1 MRKRFF
7 TVMAAALVVSGI
19 PVMAKETSTEEKI
32 SEAVEETKDSTEAE
46 SVVSGNE
53 DRISEIEKQIHDLE
67 KQIAALKEERKQLR
81 ESNVTEIGDVIYQ
94 DESII
99 ITYNGIKED
108 EYGDGYSINF
118 ITENLTDKKIIV
130 QYEDA
135 SLNDFM
141 FYAVYSANLAPNKK
155 SKDEIDMYESYDEYC
170 PMEDLEY
177 LEFKVAVLD
186 GDSYDEIWGCGRF
199 LGPELSNSKTAS
211 ILHRTQ
217 TP

>member
-7 TVMAAALVVSGI
+7 TVMAAALVVSGM
-19 PVMAKETSTEEKI
+19 PVMAKETSMEEKI

-81 ESNVTEIGDVIYQ
+81 ESNVAEIGDVIYQ
-94 DESII
+94 DESVI
-99 ITYNGIKED
+99 ITYNGIKE
-108 EYGDGYSINF
+108 
-118 ITENLTDKKIIV
+118 
-130 QYEDA
+130 
-135 SLNDFM
+135 
-141 FYAVYSANLAPNKK
+141 
-155 SKDEIDMYESYDEYC
+155 DEYC

-186 GDSYDEIWGCGRF
+186 GDSYDEICISDPVTISF
-199 LGPELSNSKTAS
+199 E
-211 ILHRTQ
+211 
-217 TP
+217 

>member
-7 TVMAAALVVSGI
+7 AVMAAALVVSGM

-32 SEAVEETKDSTEAE
+32 SGAVEETKDSTEAE

-81 ESNVTEIGDVIYQ
+81 DSNVTEIGDVIYQ
-94 DESII
+94 DESVI

-155 SKDEIDMYESYDEYC
+155 SMYESDDEYC

-186 GDSYDEIWGCGRF
+186 GDSYDEICISDPVTISF
-199 LGPELSNSKTAS
+199 E
-211 ILHRTQ
+211 
-217 TP
+217 

>member
-1 MRKRFF
+1 
-7 TVMAAALVVSGI
+7 
-19 PVMAKETSTEEKI
+19 MAKETSMEEKI

-46 SVVSGNE
+46 SIVSGNE

-118 ITENLTDKKIIV
+118 RD
-130 QYEDA
+130 
-135 SLNDFM
+135 
-141 FYAVYSANLAPNKK
+141 
-155 SKDEIDMYESYDEYC
+155 
-170 PMEDLEY
+170 
-177 LEFKVAVLD
+177 
-186 GDSYDEIWGCGRF
+186 
-199 LGPELSNSKTAS
+199 
-211 ILHRTQ
+211 
-217 TP
+217 

>member
-1 MRKRFF
+1 MES
-7 TVMAAALVVSGI
+7 VVLHYTSGKYNTLG
-19 PVMAKETSTEEKI
+19 MAKETSTEEKI

-53 DRISEIEKQIHDLE
+53 DQISEIEKQIHDLE

-118 ITENLTDKKIIV
+118 ITENLPTIF
-130 QYEDA
+130 
-135 SLNDFM
+135 SRT
-141 FYAVYSANLAPNKK
+141 AV
-155 SKDEIDMYESYDEYC
+155 
-170 PMEDLEY
+170 
-177 LEFKVAVLD
+177 
-186 GDSYDEIWGCGRF
+186 GR
-199 LGPELSNSKTAS
+199 
-211 ILHRTQ
+211 ILHKRLKNLYFALAT
-217 TP
+217 

>member
-7 TVMAAALVVSGI
+7 TVMAAALVVSGM

-32 SEAVEETKDSTEAE
+32 SEAVEETKDSTRAE

-53 DRISEIEKQIHDLE
+53 DRISEIE

-94 DESII
+94 DESVI

-118 ITENLTDKKIIV
+118 ITENLANKKIIV

-186 GDSYDEIWGCGRF
+186 GDSYDEICISDPVTISF
-199 LGPELSNSKTAS
+199 E
-211 ILHRTQ
+211 
-217 TP
+217 

>member
-7 TVMAAALVVSGI
+7 TVMAAALVVSGM

-53 DRISEIEKQIHDLE
+53 DRISEIEKQI
-67 KQIAALKEERKQLR
+67 AALKEERKQLR

-94 DESII
+94 DESVI

-186 GDSYDEIWGCGRF
+186 GDSYDEICISDPVTISF
-199 LGPELSNSKTAS
+199 E
-211 ILHRTQ
+211 
-217 TP
+217 